1 MVLACFRCIRIAVSF
16 QSGKL
21 IFAAALLLPSVLWA
35 QTFPVR
41 LERTGTNG
49 VCDNLTANRMA
60 VDPATGRVT
69 LQGVT
74 GLTCLPDGVAG
85 LGNISVSAP
94 AGPHASGVSGL
105 SVVVQNIPAGAT
117 CTLRGVSN
125 VQGNGI
131 VGGQGW
137 SDGTPLCTACSSSV
151 TRTID
156 LTNVDTQANW
166 LLQLNVQCSIQSGG
180 YAVQAPIV
188 ASNAITVQPTPI
200 VQGSCPYGENV
211 PPTNH
216 DGLTIASRQTTTP
229 VSNGNNGSGLYPATD
244 WSHFFGVSTGG
255 SVLGRP
261 LTSPGS
267 TAQGYGFPGRFIGQT
282 YFQLDRNKFIAL
294 RFRAPTPDANPVG
307 NPVWTGV
314 VSALGLY
321 TAATPTSALSLAVAP
336 CPGQFRDAPGA
347 ALPPACVVTNP
358 NSVKDRINFVIVAP
372 GVPYN
377 GASCPIEAGKTYYF
391 NVMAASPAVS
401 LTTPLCSTTTCNY
414 RMSRFPLGLA
424 EDYP

>member
-1 MVLACFRCIRIAVSF
+1 MVVACSRCIRIAVSF

-85 LGNISVSAP
+85 LGNISLSVP

-105 SVVVQNIPAGAT
+105 SAVVQNIPAGAT

-137 SDGTPLCTACSSSV
+137 ADGTPLCTACPSSV

-156 LTNVDTQANW
+156 LTNVDTLGNW
-166 LLQLNVQCSIQSGG
+166 VLQLNVQCSIQSGG
-180 YAVQAPIV
+180 YAVQAPVV
-188 ASNAITVQPTPI
+188 ASNAITVQPAAV
-200 VQGSCPYGENV
+200 VQGSCPFGENV

-216 DGLTIASRQTTTP
+216 DGLTIANRQTTSQVT
-229 VSNGNNGSGLYPATD
+229 NGINGGGLYPATD
-244 WSHFFGVSTGG
+244 WSHFFGTSTGG
-255 SVLGRP
+255 FVSPRTLP
-261 LTSPGS
+261 SPGT

-294 RFRAPTPDANPVG
+294 RLRAPQPDANPNS
-307 NPVWTGV
+307 NPLWTGIN
-314 VSALGLY
+314 SAVGKY
-321 TAATPTSALSLAVAP
+321 TAATPTSGLTFAIAP
-336 CPGQFRDAPGA
+336 CPGQFRAAPGA
-347 ALPPACVVTNP
+347 PLPSACVVQDP
-358 NSVKDRINFVIVAP
+358 NSTKLAHNFIIVDP
-372 GVPYN
+372 GIPYS
-377 GASCPIEAGKTYYF
+377 GDKCPLEAGKTYYY
-391 NVMAASPAVS
+391 NIMAIRQDDS
-401 LTTPLCSTTTCNY
+401 LLTSLCTTTNCNY
-414 RMSRFPLGLA
+414 RISRFPLSI
-424 EDYP
+424 DTNYP